1 MPVADD
7 DRQLS
12 MFPRDDPVRELLF
25 NVIKTQ
31 AEGIRMLSAV
41 AAGYQ
46 MELKEALAQGFHLKP
61 LDDLPSAPE
70 RDGYGPSN
78 SKHRTFRGFALDLQ
92 RLERIVRRD
101 NHLEHDDAVTKE
113 MLYAAGAPMP
123 RTIWNTMKGY
133 ALRSDQWPPST
144 WDASEDRTWHSP
156 HKNRRRGKF

>member
-7 DRQLS
+7 GKQLP
-12 MFPRDDPVRELLF
+12 MFPQDDPVRELLF

-46 MELKEALAQGFHLKP
+46 QELKAAQAHGFQLKP
-61 LDDLPSAPE
+61 RDGLSAMPE

-101 NHLEHDDAVTKE
+101 NHLEHDDGVTRE
-113 MLYAAGAPMP
+113 MLYAVGAPMP

-133 ALRSDQWPPST
+133 GLRSDQWPPST

-156 HKNRRRGKF
+156 HRNRGRGKI